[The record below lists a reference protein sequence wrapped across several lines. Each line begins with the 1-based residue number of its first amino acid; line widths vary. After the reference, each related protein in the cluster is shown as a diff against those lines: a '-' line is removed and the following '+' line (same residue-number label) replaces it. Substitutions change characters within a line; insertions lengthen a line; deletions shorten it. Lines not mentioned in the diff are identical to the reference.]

1 MSTMLDKR
9 QMQVLGRAFLWMC
22 LLPAVLLS
30 HFYPIHRAGAQSEV
44 AIPVNIPATLSADVV
59 PGMTS
64 VDIPFTID
72 AFDSIRV
79 EAIVPVENATFT
91 LLDSFGLVVVASGD
105 ASLQFFPGSDVNP
118 ATSPPG
124 GVFVTDE
131 ILGPED
137 GDWTVRIEFP
147 AAPEL
152 TVVFVTVFSDTRFH
166 AGIAIAGDAF
176 LTDQDV
182 SLGLLVLDDGLPVLG
197 LSPDIVITHEGG
209 SVVNAIGLDDG
220 VEADGLAGDGLYS
233 VTFAFPQ
240 AGTYTIEGAATIPTS
255 NGDVERTATHSVQ
268 VTDPAVSLLSI
279 APNLILRPGGTCI
292 ERVDF
297 DLLIDVQ
304 RAGVFIANLDL
315 TDPLGQTVQD
325 REEQTVAL
333 GPNLFTLS
341 FPSQVIR
348 AGLAEDGPYTVS
360 AIRVLEL
367 ADTLR
372 LAFRDLEG
380 DILIEK
386 DLADFCAPP
395 LELEAEL
402 QVDQILRDGFIEAL
416 ELTFPVTVQ
425 VAGNYQISFTLAGS
439 EGGSIPPVG
448 VTRSLQVGRNDV
460 TVSVP
465 AASFLTSDGPYRMIS
480 LLVLGPA
487 GADRLI
493 RVGETG
499 PLLRWQFFPTVTG
512 DLNNDGA
519 VDGQD
524 IRIIVEQRD
533 QPALSPG
540 DRRDIDMSGV
550 VEVPGDVPAL
560 TQLFCKQGACPQN

>member
-1 MSTMLDKR
+1 MLTRFDKR
-9 QMQVLGRAFLWMC
+9 QMQGLGRAILWMC
-22 LLPAVLLS
+22 LVPTILLS
-30 HFYPIHRAGAQSEV
+30 HFYPINQAGAQSEV
-44 AIPVNIPATLSADVV
+44 AIPVNVPATLSADVV

-64 VDIPFTID
+64 VDIPFTVD

-91 LLDSFGLVVVASGD
+91 LLDSLGMVAVASGD
-105 ASLQFFPGSDVNP
+105 ASLQFLPGSDVNP
-118 ATSPPG
+118 AKSPPG
-124 GVFVTDE
+124 GVFATDE
-131 ILGPED
+131 ILSPED

-147 AAPEL
+147 AAPEF
-152 TVVFVTVFSDTRFH
+152 TVVFVTVFSNTRFH
-166 AGIAIAGDAF
+166 TGIAIAGDTF

-182 SLGLLVLDDGLPVLG
+182 SLGLLILENSLPVLG
-197 LSPDIVITHEGG
+197 LSPNIVITHEGG
-209 SVVNAIGLDDG
+209 TVVNAIGLDDG

-233 VTFAFPQ
+233 VTFTFPQ
-240 AGTYTIEGAATIPTS
+240 AGTYTIEGSATIPTS
-255 NGDVERTATHSVQ
+255 DGDVLRTARHIVE
-268 VTDPAVSLLSI
+268 VTDPAVFLLSA
-279 APNLILRPGGTCI
+279 APNLILEPGGTCI

-304 RAGVFIANLDL
+304 RAGVFIASVDL

-341 FPSQVIR
+341 FSSQVIR
-348 AGLAEDGPYTVS
+348 AGLAENGPYTVS
-360 AIRVLEL
+360 VIRVLEL
-367 ADTLR
+367 TDTLR

-380 DILIEK
+380 DISIEK
-386 DLADFCAPP
+386 NLADFCAPP

-402 QVDQILRDGFIEAL
+402 QVDQILRDGFIGAL

-425 VAGNYQISFTLAGS
+425 VAGSYQISFTLAGS

-448 VTRSLQVGRNDV
+448 VTRSLVVGRNEV

-465 AASFLTSDGPYRMIS
+465 AASFLTSDGPYRMIA

-487 GADRLI
+487 GADRLV
-493 RVGETG
+493 RVGETE

-512 DLNNDGA
+512 DLNDDGA

-533 QPALSPG
+533 RPALSPG
-540 DRRDIDMSGV
+540 DRRDIDVSGFV
-550 VEVPGDVPAL
+550 DVPGDVPAL
-560 TQLFCKQGACPQN
+560 TELIC